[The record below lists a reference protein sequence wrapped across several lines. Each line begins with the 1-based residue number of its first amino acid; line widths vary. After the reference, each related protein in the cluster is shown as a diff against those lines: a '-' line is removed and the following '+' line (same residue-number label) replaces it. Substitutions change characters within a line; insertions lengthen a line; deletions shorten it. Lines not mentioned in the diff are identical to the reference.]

1 MERVYTERRWATAF
15 KNGVEEDSAVSVEG
29 DEEMRG
35 RRIRPRMR
43 AISVGRRADKRG
55 IVNVG
60 LVRPFNGESSA
71 IGFPHESGWNIM

>member
-1 MERVYTERRWATAF
+1 MLLLERVYTERRWATAF
-15 KNGVEEDSAVSVEG
+15 KNGAEEDSEEEDVAVSVEG

-60 LVRPFNGESSA
+60 LFARSTES
-71 IGFPHESGWNIM
+71 PQL

>member
-1 MERVYTERRWATAF
+1 MERVYTERRWATAS
-15 KNGVEEDSAVSVEG
+15 KNGVEEDSEEDDVAVGVEG

-60 LVRPFNGESSA
+60 LFARSTES
-71 IGFPHESGWNIM
+71 PQL